1 MLIFNGWM
9 IYLWFQSPNAAPLQ
23 GTLLLQYSLIIV
35 WFLWAKGSSKQ
46 YFCYRWALP
55 PTFLWLDLMHS
66 YERSFICQRKI
77 DVIYTITRKNQLS
90 RIFAKIQPQNYR
102 FSGISNPQRFLRY
115 LFSFPR
121 YWDNIGFNIFFNSAH
136 IWIF

>member
-1 MLIFNGWM
+1 MILKTDSENICSLYVFNP
-9 IYLWFQSPNAAPLQ
+9 F
-23 GTLLLQYSLIIV
+23 V
-35 WFLWAKGSSKQ
+35 
-46 YFCYRWALP
+46 
-55 PTFLWLDLMHS
+55 
-66 YERSFICQRKI
+66 
-77 DVIYTITRKNQLS
+77 TRKNQLS

-136 IWIF
+136 I